1 MAVGQAGDATEE
13 RGVSLRATAGRSARF
28 LLLEVPGPWGRS
40 ALQGDHLSPD
50 VTAHLRKAAADLG
63 LSVLLIRR
71 PGRRSGTV
79 GAGESRAWALA
90 DTSEGVERVLWGS
103 WREPADLLSLDI
115 AAAIPG
121 SASASGPQRVAL
133 ACTNGKRDQCCAMR
147 GRPVAAALA
156 AGTDWDTWE
165 CSHLGGHRFAATML
179 LLPTGDMFG
188 LLDAESALDVTRR
201 FDARPLAVA

>member
-71 PGRRSGTV
+71 PGRRSGT
-79 GAGESRAWALA
+79 GGGGGGESRAWALA

-103 WREPADLLSLDI
+103 WREPA
-115 AAAIPG
+115 
-121 SASASGPQRVAL
+121 
-133 ACTNGKRDQCCAMR
+133 
-147 GRPVAAALA
+147 
-156 AGTDWDTWE
+156 
-165 CSHLGGHRFAATML
+165 
-179 LLPTGDMFG
+179 
-188 LLDAESALDVTRR
+188 
-201 FDARPLAVA
+201 